1 MGGVC
6 SQREVEKVLL
16 PCSQDEG
23 HRDTDETPSALL
35 QLCLPSIQ
43 YVERCRLVRSGTK
56 SFDDHCLP
64 STISGEM
71 EELID
76 MARMDAFLVYLQ
88 CWELCESYGIPLTE
102 DILMR
107 GRRLL

>member
-1 MGGVC
+1 M
-6 SQREVEKVLL
+6 KVTET
-16 PCSQDEG
+16 QDG
-23 HRDTDETPSALL
+23 TSSALP

-43 YVERCRLVRSGTK
+43 YEERCRLVRSGTK

-71 EELID
+71 EELVNMTRRD
-76 MARMDAFLVYLQ
+76 NFLVYLQ
-88 CWELCESYGIPLTE
+88 CWELCESYGLSLAE

-107 GRRLL
+107 GRGLLRGRARGLSHG